1 MGILKHKHSSSTSY
15 SDKSRFGAYLRHNKR
30 YFEQNPSV
38 FAEEYKKKPKK
49 PKKLTRL
56 IVNTLVICSVFI
68 LVVVASSVSIA
79 LVGNDNSH
87 YTSIAQ
93 ENVHNFK
100 SLAVKPKFTHGI
112 INLDNFESPSEKAQ
126 FLYELCSEN
135 SKNTEFFTAY
145 NNGLLL
151 MNMGSSNNY
160 IDIDSV
166 IMKTQT
172 EYFSII
178 YHIKN
183 SVPILDSILGGIIE
197 KTADVVTTERMY
209 AKSTDKKMAYQKVKN
224 NSRDEN
230 GVPHADWKPLLELT
244 DSISYKAL
252 PVFNSSQSGPYEIT
266 KHKISTETILTA
278 EVSYNNTE
286 GYYTVKATLDPTN
299 PKTVVDS
306 IADIRVGTGDKN
318 AHYTLITTEFT
329 VWDNGY
335 LRSFNL
341 TEKWEANVVISLAF
355 ELKTNWMC
363 SYNSQDCNLNSYP
376 DASATKKALGI

>member
-1 MGILKHKHSSSTSY
+1 MGKHKQTSSTSY
-15 SDKSRFGAYLRHNKR
+15 SDKSRFGAYLHHNKK
-30 YFEQNPSV
+30 YFEQNPSA

-49 PKKLTRL
+49 PKKLTKW

-68 LVVVASSVSIA
+68 LVVVGSSVSIA
-79 LVGNDNSH
+79 LTGNNNSN

-100 SLAVKPKFTHGI
+100 SLAVKPDIKTEL
-112 INLDNFESPSEKAQ
+112 INLDGFETPAEKAQ
-126 FLYELCSEN
+126 YLYNVCSEN
-135 SKNTEFFTAY
+135 SKNTPYFTAY
-145 NNGLLL
+145 NSGLLL
-151 MNMGSSNNY
+151 MNMGASANY

-166 IMKTQT
+166 IMKTQS

-183 SVPILDSILGGIIE
+183 SVPILDTILGGLIE

-209 AKSTDKKMAYQKVKN
+209 AKKGDNKLSYQKVKN
-224 NSRDEN
+224 NARDEN
-230 GVPHADWKPLLELT
+230 GVPHANWEPLLAIK
-244 DSISYKAL
+244 DNVSYKTL
-252 PVFNSSQSGPYEIT
+252 PIFNSSQTGTYEIT
-266 KHKISTETILTA
+266 KHKITTETIVTA
-278 EVSYNNTE
+278 EVKYNEEE

-306 IADIRVGTGDKN
+306 ITDIRVGTGDKEAN
-318 AHYTLITTEFT
+318 YTLIIAEFS

-341 TEKWEANVVISLAF
+341 EEKWEANVIITLSF
-355 ELKTNWMC
+355 ELKTNWLC
-363 SYNSQDCNLNSYP
+363 SYNPADCNLDTYP
-376 DASATKKALGI
+376 DAKSTKAELAD